1 LKRTKAEIVLKL
13 DSKKAAAAV
22 YNAVLLE
29 TKQSIGPRSTAHV
42 RLKERQL
49 QICLNAMDLNAL
61 RAALNSY
68 LRWVAGSADL
78 ITTIDLLRQE

>member
-1 LKRTKAEIVLKL
+1 MRATKAEIILKL
-13 DSKKAAAAV
+13 DSKKAATAV

-68 LRWVAGSADL
+68 LRWIAGSADL
-78 ITTIDLLRQE
+78 INTIDLFSRE

>member
-1 LKRTKAEIVLKL
+1 MKTTKAEIILRL
-13 DSKKAAAAV
+13 DSKRAAEAV

-29 TKQSIGPRSTAHV
+29 TKQSIGLRSTAHV
-42 RLKERQL
+42 GLRERHL
-49 QICLNAMDLNAL
+49 QIRLSAMDLNAL

-78 ITTIDLLRQE
+78 ISAIDLLSGE